1 MRGTK
6 SNVARREK
14 TPLFS
19 RGGENIGRARI
30 TVRTVVSFRCDRN
43 VTATCI
49 QGEYDL
55 VNFTRM
61 KGFSRPP
68 SLGIIPDARNIYIYT
83 YIFRWNL
90 DIRFLIILSKF
101 DPFRFLYALSSV
113 DCVARIGSMQAF
125 ENYDFNRVRTSP
137 PSSFPQWH
145 FSRLEFQLRRGITD
159 ERFEEEEEEEKEEWS
174 VIEIKPPNS
183 LFPNSLPSREEGFVG
198 LKTGPSGFSSS
209 SMLWREVGVSL
220 GSLYAE
226 RCAKQRCH
234 FDRGVLLEEL
244 RRGRTKV

>member
-1 MRGTK
+1 MHFPCEERRVTSRDEK
-6 SNVARREK
+6 SL
-14 TPLFS
+14 PFS
-19 RGGENIGRARI
+19 LEGARI
-30 TVRTVVSFRCDRN
+30 SVALGLQFGQSSRFDRN

-159 ERFEEEEEEEKEEWS
+159 ERRGGGGGMVGDRNKTPELPFSKF
-174 VIEIKPPNS
+174 PS
-183 LFPNSLPSREEGFVG
+183 LEGG
-198 LKTGPSGFSSS
+198 GI
-209 SMLWREVGVSL
+209 
-220 GSLYAE
+220 
-226 RCAKQRCH
+226 
-234 FDRGVLLEEL
+234 
-244 RRGRTKV
+244 RRP